1 MNNKTPN
8 PKTLIMSCGNDFV
21 AMLKKIGYPKADELR
36 GDDFDWLVES
46 SESRSFLEWFC
57 DNVNEQYVVSEEEL
71 QESDNL
77 RKSGKPILEG
87 NALDEVLKTLKPVD
101 SKSSSQ
107 EEEELKTLED
117 ELQTLQKLKKL
128 QIHRHNKL
136 QMMVS
141 ANSHLL
147 QMLKSRENEA
157 HKELKEGLAVF
168 TAATNELNNELLSFT
183 DATKKW
189 ASFFTA
195 SDSEQGSDPQPVFFY
210 QLSLEK
216 YLAQEEEDSA
226 ALSSYINKSFD
237 QSVSKWVENSHEG
250 SFQFADVSEQD
261 TCEETDEISEETEE
275 VCRLQTAYLCAQ
287 YQLIQMQAEEESLNS
302 AIKCMESMLQSLN
315 SKDIGKQENLTAKIP
330 SLNDEISTIKEDI
343 TRINNEELMPLLKEK
358 ALLLSVPVEK
368 CYLEHQI
375 AQQEYCASRQN
386 EIFRHLIRQK
396 ASFELIQLACE
407 MEFRKNKEISCQLE
421 KLVESLKQ
429 RTDELQQSLQEITE
443 QIKHAQPRNTISSKD
458 GLSFRLYQL
467 LEGENK
473 NQELFKTYKGLEQ
486 MAQKLKLDCA
496 TAEDRLAASSEEQ
509 FLLLSKLESD
519 VHTLYDELYHGGGQI
534 QLSNQELVEQLHQ
547 LETDS
552 TKLNELLTD
561 LMADVK
567 SKRSFLESNKLR
579 RMERDLYVYFYT
591 DRDRLKEMVEKLEQ
605 QAEVK
610 ARALAD
616 EHFATS
622 GVPGF

>member
-1 MNNKTPN
+1 
-8 PKTLIMSCGNDFV
+8 IMSCGNDFV
-21 AMLKKIGYPKADELR
+21 AMLKKIGYPKADELK

-57 DNVNEQYVVSEEEL
+57 GNVNDQYVVSEQEL
-71 QESDNL
+71 QDFDNL
-77 RKSGKPILEG
+77 LESGKPILEG

-107 EEEELKTLED
+107 EEEERKKLED
-117 ELQTLQKLKKL
+117 ELQSLQKLRKL

-147 QMLKSRENEA
+147 QTLKSRENEA
-157 HKELKEGLAVF
+157 RKELKEGLEVF

-183 DATKKW
+183 DAAKKW

-195 SDSEQGSDPQPVFFY
+195 SDSEQGSDPQPMFFS
-210 QLSLEK
+210 QLSLDK
-216 YLAQEEEDSA
+216 YLAQEEENSA
-226 ALSSYINKSFD
+226 ALNSHINKSFD

-250 SFQFADVSEQD
+250 SFQFADTSEQD
-261 TCEETDEISEETEE
+261 TCDETNEISEETQE
-275 VCRLQTAYLCAQ
+275 VARLRTAYICAQ
-287 YQLIQMQAEEESLNS
+287 HQLIQMQAEEQSLNS
-302 AIKCMESMLQSLN
+302 AVKCAESMLQSLN
-315 SKDIGKQENLTAKIP
+315 SKDIGKRENLTAKIP

-358 ALLLSVPVEK
+358 ALLLSAPVEK

-375 AQQEYCASRQN
+375 AQQEYCASRQD

-421 KLVESLKQ
+421 KLVESLNQ
-429 RTDELQQSLQEITE
+429 SSDELQQSLQEITE
-443 QIKHAQPRNTISSKD
+443 QIKHAQPRNTISSK
-458 GLSFRLYQL
+458 GGFSFRLYQL

-486 MAQKLKLDCA
+486 MAQKLKQDCA
-496 TAEDRLAASSEEQ
+496 TAQDQLAASCQEQ
-509 FLLLSKLESD
+509 SLLLSKLEGD
-519 VHTLYDELYHGGGQI
+519 VHTLYDALYHGGSQI

-547 LETDS
+547 LETDLN
-552 TKLNELLTD
+552 KLNGLLID

-567 SKRSFLESNKLR
+567 SKRTFLESNKLR
-579 RMERDLYVYFYT
+579 QMERNLYVYFYK
-591 DRDRLKEMVEKLEQ
+591 DEDRLKEMVEKLEQ
-605 QAEVK
+605 QAEAK
-610 ARALAD
+610 AGALAEED
-616 EHFATS
+616 FATS
-622 GVPGF
+622 